1 MSSSYIAWMFTTE
14 ILLDNPGDL
23 CTSHD
28 KQRKICRTWFV
39 EYCLTSAPV
48 SLEMLFLFEHY
59 GCLGYGCCRVEY
71 RNHNCSS
78 FPLESGLLSGFEKI
92 PLPTPSPTPQTGH
105 VKCIHLILDNSY
117 TGYLVGE
124 PWGKVHQPVT
134 GQGRGGEGSIF
145 FSFHGQKKV
154 MVFPSYVKHNT

>member
-1 MSSSYIAWMFTTE
+1 MNNVSLKSENNPYIPSFPTFLPFGHYFTSSYILSFFLLHIWFASYYE
-14 ILLDNPGDL
+14 I
-23 CTSHD
+23 
-28 KQRKICRTWFV
+28 
-39 EYCLTSAPV
+39 
-48 SLEMLFLFEHY
+48 FELIVNRDVMVV
-59 GCLGYGCCRVEY
+59 CVLYGCCRVEY

-134 GQGRGGEGSIF
+134 GRGEG
-145 FSFHGQKKV
+145 GG
-154 MVFPSYVKHNT
+154 